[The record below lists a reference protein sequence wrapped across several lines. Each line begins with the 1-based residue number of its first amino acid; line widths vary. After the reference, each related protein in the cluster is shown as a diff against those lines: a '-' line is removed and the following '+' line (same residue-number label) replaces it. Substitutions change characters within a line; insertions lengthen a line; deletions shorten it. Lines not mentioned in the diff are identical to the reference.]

1 MKRMLGGL
9 AMVLCLMMACAL
21 AQETAGSAL
30 MQELPYRMGD
40 VSEVIRDIKAKL
52 FEVGYTDGLMQAGG
66 DEAFSDEFDAPMR
79 SAVLAFQK
87 DYGLEQTG
95 EADKALMD
103 VLLPW
108 YYERIDAAAAG
119 AIVLGSMGGT
129 VLHLQEDLAALGYYH
144 GDITGNFGSLT
155 ESAVRAF
162 QEANGLAPDGIA
174 GAKTQQMI
182 RSEAETLERK

>member
-9 AMVLCLMMACAL
+9 VMVLCLMVACAL

-40 VSEVIRDIKAKL
+40 VSEVIRDIKEKL
-52 FEVGYTDGLMQAGG
+52 FEVGYTDGLMQASG
-66 DEAFSDEFDAPMR
+66 AFSDEFDAPMR

-87 DYGLEQTG
+87 DHGLEQTG
-95 EADKALMD
+95 EADKVMMD

-108 YYERIDAAAAG
+108 YYERIDAAATG
-119 AIVLGSMGGT
+119 AIVLGSMGET
-129 VLHLQEDLAALGYYH
+129 VRQLQQDLAALGYYH
-144 GDITGNFGSLT
+144 GDITGHFGSLT

-162 QEANGLAPDGIA
+162 QEANGLVPDGIA
-174 GAKTQQMI
+174 GTKTQQMI
-182 RSEAETLERK
+182 RSEAETMEGK

>member
-9 AMVLCLMMACAL
+9 VTALCLMMACAL
-21 AQETAGSAL
+21 AQETPGSAL

-40 VSEVIRDIKAKL
+40 VSEVVRDIKEKL

-66 DEAFSDEFDAPMR
+66 AFSDEFDAPMR

-87 DYGLEQTG
+87 DHGLEQTG
-95 EADKALMD
+95 EADKAMMD

-108 YYERIDAAAAG
+108 YYERIDAAATG

-129 VLHLQEDLAALGYYH
+129 VRQMQEDLAALGYYR
-144 GDITGNFGSLT
+144 GEITGNFGSIT

-182 RSEAETLERK
+182 RSEAEALQKK